1 MKPRE
6 VFDAMRPYY
15 PTWPATFDEA
25 TELTKATC
33 RAIAKDPERLNAW
46 LQQQG
51 PPPAPRG
58 RSFVVS
64 RKPFTGIDG
73 KSRAAGERPDNDE
86 SDE

>member
-33 RAIAKDPERLNAW
+33 RAIAKDPDRLRAW
-46 LQQQG
+46 LQQRE
-51 PPPAPRG
+51 PAAPPRG
-58 RSFVVS
+58 RNFVVS

-73 KSRAAGERPDNDE
+73 KSRAAGERENDE
-86 SDE
+86 